1 MRIEKSLLT
10 GGHPSLSVNLDKAG
24 STKRARRSGL
34 DNHVIDIAAVAGRGG
49 KYPGKKQKAA
59 KVSDYRGF
67 SGGA

>member
-1 MRIEKSLLT
+1 
-10 GGHPSLSVNLDKAG
+10 
-24 STKRARRSGL
+24 
-34 DNHVIDIAAVAGRGG
+34 VIDIAAVAGRGG